1 MPGTDRVAVPRL
13 LSRSVTLWL
22 SVAAAVIAVPAVV
35 AWAWVTQPENRIPA
49 VVVGVLLLGGL
60 GFLVLRRTW
69 LDTREGLLVHEVLY
83 LLRRRAAWADA
94 EVVKFTPNRAGQVM
108 LEVRGAGRRTS
119 TYVPLAAVDLGGER
133 SQSPEFLSTLAD
145 QIEAWAPQRGA
156 VVKGLRAQA
165 DHLGSGGPLRES
177 PLARAHLARTR

>member
-13 LSRSVTLWL
+13 LGRSATLWL
-22 SVAAAVIAVPAVV
+22 SVAAAVVGGAGRRRVGLGDPARE
-35 AWAWVTQPENRIPA
+35 PDSCR
-49 VVVGVLLLGGL
+49 VVGVLLLGGL

-94 EVVKFTPNRAGQVM
+94 EAVKFTPNRAGQVM

-119 TYVPLAAVDLGGER
+119 TYVPLAAVDLGGDR
-133 SQSPEFLSTLAD
+133 SQSPES
-145 QIEAWAPQRGA
+145 
-156 VVKGLRAQA
+156 
-165 DHLGSGGPLRES
+165 
-177 PLARAHLARTR
+177 